1 MGVCMCLWLV
11 WFIDN
16 NSKTERRKKQTK
28 RAQYSKCMATHW
40 KRHGRDD
47 DTRSITRIVAQAYSN
62 MLGFFGMCDR
72 LHIYSRIYNQTPCHR
87 TRTHT
92 HTLERT
98 TVSLFINSGKL
109 NSFKLKGKSK
119 RERERESERK
129 KHEEVIHEFHCLKT
143 RSFFAFV
150 IYLKHENNN
159 KTTAS
164 TA

>member
-1 MGVCMCLWLV
+1 MTPLVLIKTNTTALFPFQIVCLFLRFYCVTDELCVARAYVPILTQLATVHVCDVCVCMCLWLV

-92 HTLERT
+92 HTR
-98 TVSLFINSGKL
+98 
-109 NSFKLKGKSK
+109 
-119 RERERESERK
+119 
-129 KHEEVIHEFHCLKT
+129 
-143 RSFFAFV
+143 
-150 IYLKHENNN
+150 ENNCFSFY
-159 KTTAS
+159 KLWQIKFL
-164 TA
+164 